1 MTKEQIQMLRELIQA
16 EITYATAD
24 WGKNGR
30 YREFYS
36 DTTKKWEQFT
46 ETFNS
51 TPTEPFEIDV

>member
-16 EITYATAD
+16 EIFYATQD
-24 WGKNGR
+24 WGNEMDAK
-30 YREFYS
+30 FYS
-36 DTTKKWEQFT
+36 DTTKYWGQFA